1 MVELTKQSQAAAAV
15 DALNVLAKSFSANQ
29 QPLQAV
35 RCLEAICHS
44 SAQMP
49 AAAAKTRLQLA
60 RLLLDH
66 TQNISEAAQHLQQAV
81 SPALSSPCSFDIRPE
96 ILDLRVLQQ
105 LLLNQIPAQY
115 SLKCQVFSELGR
127 CQRYLSRPKLEMQL
141 YQRALHTCANGKR
154 SAERL
159 ARF

>member
-1 MVELTKQSQAAAAV
+1 MVELDKQSQAAAAV
-15 DALNVLAKSFSANQ
+15 DALTVLAKSFSANQ

-81 SPALSSPCSFDIRPE
+81 SSA
-96 ILDLRVLQQ
+96 
-105 LLLNQIPAQY
+105 
-115 SLKCQVFSELGR
+115 
-127 CQRYLSRPKLEMQL
+127 LSRP
-141 YQRALHTCANGKR
+141 R
-154 SAERL
+154 SL
-159 ARF
+159 GQQPVIPLPCICCSNFC